1 MRPRQ
6 HPPIAGPSAA
16 ERPRAALL
24 IVAALSAAV
33 AGAPRALAGGAAT
46 DRPAWSGAPITL
58 PEAERL
64 AVAASPVLAAA
75 AARVRQAEGMRHQA
89 DLYPDPELTLDTS
102 WFTTGGLD
110 PRETILGFRQPVPY
124 HGKRGPEK
132 NEAQERV
139 AAARAEAERARLD
152 LLLGVR
158 ESWYR
163 IGYLGRVLE
172 AARASVETTRE
183 AKTAVDERVAA
194 GDAPP
199 SEALRAAV
207 ELSRAQTEVRRVE
220 GELESES
227 AVFDLLL
234 GQPPASRVTVA
245 EPLDIEPPGEDLAS
259 ILERAARA
267 DPELRAREHLAQAAG
282 FAAERARI
290 EARPDIAIG
299 PSVGVDQGDSL
310 VGVGF
315 SLRLPLWNRARG
327 LAAAAEAGRDTANA
341 ETGAVRLAVESSVV
355 ESFRRYRS
363 AVGLRQFYEEG
374 LLAQADEA
382 VTLATRAYEG
392 GETGIL
398 DLLDARR
405 TALAIKVDYYR
416 ACIEAAVS
424 AARLRRAAA
433 DEGEAAP

>member
-1 MRPRQ
+1 MRPRR
-6 HPPIAGPSAA
+6 HPPIARPSAA
-16 ERPRAALL
+16 ERSPRAVLL
-24 IVAALSAAV
+24 VLAALCAGASGV
-33 AGAPRALAGGAAT
+33 PAGAPADAPEAT
-46 DRPAWSGAPITL
+46 PAWAGAPLTL
-58 PEAERL
+58 AESERL
-64 AVAASPVLAAA
+64 AIAASPVLAGA
-75 AARVRQAEGMRHQA
+75 AARVRQAEGLRHQA
-89 DLYPDPELTLDTS
+89 DLYPDPELSLDTS
-102 WFTTGGLD
+102 WFTGGLD
-110 PRETILGFRQPVPY
+110 PRETILGFRQPVPF
-124 HGKRGPEK
+124 HGKRGLEK
-132 NEAQERV
+132 SEAEERV
-139 AAARAEAERARLD
+139 AAARAQAERDRLD

-163 IGYLGRVLE
+163 IGYIGRILE
-172 AARASVETTRE
+172 AARSSVETTRE
-183 AKTAVDERVAA
+183 AKAAVDQRVAA
-194 GDAPP
+194 GDAAP
-199 SEALRAAV
+199 SEALRASV
-207 ELSRAQTEVRRVE
+207 EVSRAETEVRRVE
-220 GELESES
+220 GELDSES

-234 GQPPASRVTVA
+234 GLPPSSRVTVA
-245 EPLDIEPPGEDLAS
+245 GLLDTEPPADDLAS
-259 ILERAARA
+259 ILERASQA
-267 DPELRAREHLAQAAG
+267 DPEIRAREHLALAAG

-327 LAAAAEAGRDTANA
+327 LAAAAEAGRDAAGA
-341 ETGAVRLAVESSVV
+341 ETGAARLAVESAVV

-363 AVGLRQFYEEG
+363 AAGLRRLYEDG

-392 GETGIL
+392 GQTGIL

-416 ACIEAAVS
+416 ACIEAAVA

-433 DEGEAAP
+433 EEGEPAP

>member
-1 MRPRQ
+1 VILAALCAVSSGASR
-6 HPPIAGPSAA
+6 AA
-16 ERPRAALL
+16 E
-24 IVAALSAAV
+24 
-33 AGAPRALAGGAAT
+33 APT
-46 DRPAWSGAPITL
+46 WSGAPITL

-64 AVAASPVLAAA
+64 AIAASPILAAA
-75 AARVRQAEGMRHQA
+75 GARVRQAEGLRRQA

-102 WFTTGGLD
+102 WFTTNGLD
-110 PRETILGFRQPVPY
+110 PRETILGFRQPIPY
-124 HGKRGPEK
+124 HGKRGLEK
-132 NEAQERV
+132 NETEERV
-139 AAARAEAERARLD
+139 AAARAAATRERLD

-163 IGYLGRVLE
+163 IGYIGRILE
-172 AARASVETTRE
+172 AARSSVETTTE
-183 AKTAVDERVAA
+183 AKKAVDERVTA

-199 SEALRAAV
+199 SEALRAGV
-207 ELSRAQTEVRRVE
+207 ELSRAETEVRRVE
-220 GELESES
+220 GELESER

-234 GQPPASRVTVA
+234 GLPPATSVTVA
-245 EPLDIEPPGEDLAS
+245 DPVDMEPPGEDLAA
-259 ILERAARA
+259 ILDRAAHA
-267 DPELRAREHLAQAAG
+267 DPEIQAREHLAQAAG

-290 EARPDIAIG
+290 EARPDLAIG
-299 PSVGVDQGDSL
+299 PSVGRDQGESL

-327 LAAAAEAGRDTANA
+327 LAAAAEAARDAAGA
-341 ETGAVRLAVESSVV
+341 ETGAARLTVESAVV

-363 AVGLRQFYEEG
+363 AAGLRQFYEQG

-416 ACIEAAVS
+416 ACIEAAVA

-433 DEGEAAP
+433 DEEEAAP